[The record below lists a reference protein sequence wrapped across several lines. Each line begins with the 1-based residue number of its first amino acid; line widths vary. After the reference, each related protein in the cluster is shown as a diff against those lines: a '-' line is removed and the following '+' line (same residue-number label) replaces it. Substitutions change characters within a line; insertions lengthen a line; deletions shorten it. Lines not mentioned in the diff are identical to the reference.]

1 MGEMASALAH
11 ELNQPLAAISNY
23 MKGSRRL
30 LADSPDPNRSK
41 IENALDRAAEQA
53 LRAGQII
60 RRLRDFVSRGESE
73 KRVESL
79 SKLIEEAGALGLAG
93 AREQGVQLRFN
104 LDPEHD
110 LVLVDRVQI
119 QQVLVNLFRNAL
131 EAMAHSPQRELI
143 ASNAKVADDMIEVA
157 VFDTGPGFHDD
168 VMPNLFQTFYTTKE
182 TGMGVGL
189 SISRSIVEAHGGRMW
204 AETNRSGGATFRFTL
219 PAASNESVTMVHR
232 GKVYVIDD
240 DERDARLARLPAR
253 VPPISTSRCSNRA
266 SSFLDALSTIDFGC
280 VVSDVRM
287 PGIDGIELLKRLK
300 AGGSLFPVVIM
311 TGHGDVPLAVEAM
324 KLGAMDF
331 LEKPF
336 EDDRL
341 IGMIETALRRAEP
354 GVKGEAVTLEIQTR
368 IASLSPRER
377 QVMDGLIA
385 GLSNKLIAR
394 EYDISPRTI
403 EVYRANV
410 MTKMQAASLSE
421 LVRLAMRGGVFKD

>member
-1 MGEMASALAH
+1 MA
-11 ELNQPLAAISNY
+11 
-23 MKGSRRL
+23 
-30 LADSPDPNRSK
+30 
-41 IENALDRAAEQA
+41 
-53 LRAGQII
+53 
-60 RRLRDFVSRGESE
+60 
-73 KRVESL
+73 
-79 SKLIEEAGALGLAG
+79 
-93 AREQGVQLRFN
+93 
-104 LDPEHD
+104 
-110 LVLVDRVQI
+110 
-119 QQVLVNLFRNAL
+119 
-131 EAMAHSPQRELI
+131 
-143 ASNAKVADDMIEVA
+143 
-157 VFDTGPGFHDD
+157 
-168 VMPNLFQTFYTTKE
+168 
-182 TGMGVGL
+182 
-189 SISRSIVEAHGGRMW
+189 
-204 AETNRSGGATFRFTL
+204 
-219 PAASNESVTMVHR
+219 HR

-240 DERDARLARLPAR
+240 DEAMRDSLGFLLAAADFQVSLFKTALDFLEALP
-253 VPPISTSRCSNRA
+253 T
-266 SSFLDALSTIDFGC
+266 LDFGC

-287 PGIDGIELLKRLK
+287 PDIDGIELLKRLK

-341 IGMIETALRRAEP
+341 IGMIEAALRRAEP
-354 GVKGEAVTLEIQTR
+354 SVKNEAATIEIQSR

-421 LVRLAMRGGVFKD
+421 LVRLAMRGGIFKD